1 MPIKMRST
9 ANKSTT
15 PRMIPS
21 WQSRNFAW
29 SGCMITITG
38 IGKSTGKRVDHRRSL
53 HVRAFFQIASCNSF

>member
-9 ANKSTT
+9 ANKSMT

-29 SGCMITITG
+29 SGCMLIEKMVSTIFYF
-38 IGKSTGKRVDHRRSL
+38 REQYQ
-53 HVRAFFQIASCNSF
+53 FF